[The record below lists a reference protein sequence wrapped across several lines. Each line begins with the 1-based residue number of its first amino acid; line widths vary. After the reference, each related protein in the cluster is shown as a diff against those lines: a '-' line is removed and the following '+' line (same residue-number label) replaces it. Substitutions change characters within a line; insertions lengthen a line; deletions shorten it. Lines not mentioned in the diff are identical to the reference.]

1 MDAIGIS
8 QCELLFRRV
17 ASLDL
22 DKTDV
27 KRVYDTVD
35 RLLRDLLARAEAVAQ
50 ANGRDIMA
58 PHDLPLTAGLDHN
71 VDEFKRLVRTDPEF
85 KDIREL
91 VEKVAPLPPMDLGYS
106 DELEREMPDVGGGLM
121 VTIARTLR
129 AIYPDLKQPQT
140 REWEGLDA
148 VFRVVL

>member
-8 QCELLFRRV
+8 QCELLFRRI

-27 KRVYDTVD
+27 KRAYDTVD
-35 RLLRDLLARAEAVAQ
+35 GLLRDLLARAEAVAQ

-71 VDEFKRLVRTDPEF
+71 VDEFKRLVRNDPEF
-85 KDIREL
+85 KDITEL
-91 VEKVAPLPPMDLGYS
+91 VEKVAPLPPMDLAYS
-106 DELEREMPDVGGGLM
+106 ADLEQAMPDIAGGLL

-140 REWEGLDA
+140 REWERLDA
-148 VFRVVL
+148 VFSVVL

>member
-27 KRVYDTVD
+27 KRTYDTVD
-35 RLLRDLLARAEAVAQ
+35 QRLRDLLAKAEATAQ
-50 ANGRDIMA
+50 ANGRDIML

-71 VDEFKRLVRTDPEF
+71 VDEFKKLVRTDPEF
-85 KDIREL
+85 KDITGL
-91 VEKVAPLPPMDLGYS
+91 VEKVAPLPPLDLGYS
-106 DELEREMPDVGGGLM
+106 DELERELPLVAGGLM
-121 VTIARTLR
+121 VTIALLFRR
-129 AIYPDLKQPQT
+129 IYPDLKQPQT
-140 REWEGLDA
+140 REWERLDA
-148 VFRVVL
+148 VCAVVL